1 MLPDER
7 FRKILDLIRQKQSV
21 TVQELVK
28 QIGISESTVR
38 RDLTALDKKGLL
50 NKVHGGATSLDTG
63 FSIEEAVANK
73 SLKNVDEKRRIA
85 QYCAGIIRPDDFIYL
100 DAGTTTELMIDFLTE
115 KKASYVT
122 NGIVHAKKL
131 MDYGFKVYLIGGEL
145 RAVTEAVVGEEALE
159 SLKKY
164 NFTKGFFGVN
174 GISEIGGFTT
184 PDVTEALVKKT
195 AMKHCLDAYV
205 LADASKFRKI
215 SAVSVADLDQ
225 AVIVT
230 GKLKEPSFLKYA
242 AIKEVLE

>member
-7 FRKILDLIRQKQSV
+7 FRKILELVRKKQSV
-21 TVQELVK
+21 SVQELVR
-28 QIGISESTVR
+28 QIGISESTIR

-63 FSIEEAVANK
+63 FSVEEAFANK

-85 QYCAGIIRPDDFIYL
+85 QYCAGIIRPDDFVYL

-115 KKASYVT
+115 KKTSFVT
-122 NGIVHAKKL
+122 NGISHAKKL

-145 RAVTEAVVGEEALE
+145 RAVTEAIVGTEALE
-159 SLKKY
+159 SLRKY

-174 GISEIGGFTT
+174 GISKKSGFTT
-184 PDVTEALVKKT
+184 PDVTEALVKKM
-195 AMKHCLDAYV
+195 ALEHCLDAYI
-205 LADASKFRKI
+205 LADASKFRQI
-215 SAVSVADLDQ
+215 SAVSVANLDQ

-230 GKLKEPSFLKYA
+230 GTLEDQSFLNYA

>member
-7 FRKILDLIRQKQSV
+7 FRKILELIREKRSV
-21 TVQELVK
+21 TVHELVR
-28 QIGISESTVR
+28 QIGISESTIR
-38 RDLTALDKKGLL
+38 RDLTVLDKKGLL
-50 NKVHGGATSLDTG
+50 NKVHGGATALDTG
-63 FSIEEAVANK
+63 FNIEEAVANK

-85 QYCAGIIRPDDFIYL
+85 QYCAGMIRPDDFIYL
-100 DAGTTTELMIDFLTE
+100 DAGTTTEMMIDFLTE

-122 NGIVHAKKL
+122 NGISHAKKL

-145 RAVTEAVVGEEALE
+145 RAVTEAVVGEEALD
-159 SLKKY
+159 SLRKY

-174 GISEIGGFTT
+174 GISKRSGFTT

-195 AMKHCLDAYV
+195 ALERCLDAYV
-205 LADASKFRKI
+205 LADSSKFRVI

-230 GKLKEPSFLKYA
+230 GKLEEPSFLDYA
-242 AIKEVLE
+242 VIKEVLK

>member
-7 FRKILDLIRQKQSV
+7 FRKILELIRIKQSV

-50 NKVHGGATSLDTG
+50 NKVHGGATSLDAG
-63 FSIEEAVANK
+63 FNVEEAVANK

-85 QYCAGIIRPDDFIYL
+85 QYCAEIIRPDDFIYL

-164 NFTKGFFGVN
+164 HFTKGFFGVN
-174 GISEIGGFTT
+174 GISEKGGFTT

-195 AMKHCLDAYV
+195 ALEHCLDAYV

-215 SAVSVADLDQ
+215 SAVSVANLDQ